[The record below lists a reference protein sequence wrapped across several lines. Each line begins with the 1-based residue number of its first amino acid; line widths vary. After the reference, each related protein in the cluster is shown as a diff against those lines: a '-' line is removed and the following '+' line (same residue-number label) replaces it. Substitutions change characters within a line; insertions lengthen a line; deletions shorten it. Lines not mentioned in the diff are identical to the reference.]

1 MTTRRRPA
9 LHSAPQASGP
19 RTPRQ
24 RAGAQAEQTACEY
37 LLARGCSIVACNQ
50 RFREGEIDVI
60 ARDGD
65 CVVFVEVRLR
75 SSARFGGAAASVDA
89 FKQRRL
95 IRAAQH
101 WLQREY
107 GDASQRGRG
116 RAWPACRFDVI
127 AVDAAGVN
135 EWIRAA
141 FSAD

>member
-1 MTTRRRPA
+1 MTTRRGTVA
-9 LHSAPQASGP
+9 APGP

-24 RAGAQAEQTACEY
+24 RAGERAEQSACEY
-37 LLARGCSIVACNQ
+37 LVAQGCSIVARNQ

-101 WLQREY
+101 WLQRTY
-107 GDASQRGRG
+107 GDQPQRGRG

-127 AVDAAGVN
+127 TVDAGGISG
-135 EWIRAA
+135 WIRDA
-141 FSAD
+141 FGAG

>member
-1 MTTRRRPA
+1 MTTRRGVTPPLTPTA
-9 LHSAPQASGP
+9 AGP
-19 RTPRQ
+19 RTPKQ
-24 RAGAQAEQTACEY
+24 RAGERAEQAACEY
-37 LLARGCSIVACNQ
+37 LIAQGCSIVARNQ

-101 WLQREY
+101 WLQRTY
-107 GDASQRGRG
+107 GDQPQLGRG

-127 AVDAAGVN
+127 TVDAGGISG
-135 EWIRAA
+135 WIRDA
-141 FSAD
+141 FGAG